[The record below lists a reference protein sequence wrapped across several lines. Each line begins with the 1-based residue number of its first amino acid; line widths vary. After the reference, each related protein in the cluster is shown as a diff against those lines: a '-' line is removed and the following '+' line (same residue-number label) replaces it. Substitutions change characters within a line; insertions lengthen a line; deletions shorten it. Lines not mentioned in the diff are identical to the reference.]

1 MAQVQGD
8 KAIKQAK
15 KYVEEDTAK
24 ASGRDVVD
32 VEKIKEESDEL
43 LDEIDSLLEETTIVH
58 NFRQRGGQ

>member
-15 KYVEEDTAK
+15 QYVEEDTAK
-24 ASGRDVVD
+24 AAGRETVD
-32 VEKIKEESDEL
+32 IEKIKEESDEL
-43 LDEIDSLLEETTIVH
+43 LDEIDSLLEETAIVH